1 MPDHDD
7 FRSLLDACRR
17 RESGAA
23 AELVH
28 RYLPHVQ
35 AAVRRR
41 LAVGMRARFDSVDFA
56 QDVWLSFF
64 RAAIDRADIADEASL
79 IAYLSQMAR
88 LKVAEEHRHQTARKV
103 GLGRESSLV
112 EAAAAPAGREPTPSA
127 AVLAD
132 DEWERLT
139 ARLPERE
146 RQMLRMLREG
156 HSHAD
161 AAAAFGLSEKTVQR
175 LLRRVLGRA
184 APPGP
189 PQ

>member
-1 MPDHDD
+1 MPEHDD
-7 FRSLLDACRR
+7 FQLLLDACRR
-17 RESGAA
+17 REPGAA

-35 AAVRRR
+35 AAVRRW
-41 LAVGMRARFDSVDFA
+41 LGVGMRARFDSVDFA

-64 RAAIDRADIADEASL
+64 RAAIDRTDLGDEAAL
-79 IAYLSQMAR
+79 IGYLAQMAK
-88 LKVAEEHRHQTARKV
+88 LKVAAEHRHQATQKA

-112 EAAAAPAGREPTPSA
+112 EVAAAPTGREPTPSA
-127 AVLAD
+127 AAQAG

-139 ARLPERE
+139 AGLPERE
-146 RQMLRMLREG
+146 REMLRMLRDG

-161 AAAAFGLSEKTVQR
+161 AAAAYGLSEKTVQR
-175 LLRRVLGRA
+175 LLRRVLGRGA
-184 APPGP
+184 APGH